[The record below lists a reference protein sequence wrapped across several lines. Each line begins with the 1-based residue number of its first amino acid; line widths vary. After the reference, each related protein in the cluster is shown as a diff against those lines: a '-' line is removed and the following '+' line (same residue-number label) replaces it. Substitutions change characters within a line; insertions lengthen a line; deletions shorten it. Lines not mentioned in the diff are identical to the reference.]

1 MTRKEEIRNA
11 SIEYT
16 LKNRPMCIGG
26 DAFAEMADES
36 NQNLAFEEGAKW
48 ADKTMIEKACEWLEP
63 FQEDYDVYDAWNG
76 DYVSFKSLII
86 DFRNAMEE

>member
-1 MTRKEEIRNA
+1 MARKEQIRQA

-16 LKNRPMCIGG
+16 LKNRPICIGG
-26 DAFAEMADES
+26 DSFAEMADELNRNS
-36 NQNLAFEEGAKW
+36 SFEEGAKW
-48 ADKTMIEKACEWLEP
+48 ADKTMIEKACEWLEQ